1 LLKVELHTH
10 TADDPV
16 DLIPYST
23 VDLIDRAADLGFQ
36 ALAITLHE
44 RQLDLRSFQ
53 AHAERRRIVLIPGVE
68 RSIAGK
74 HVLLLNFPAIAERLT
89 TFEELAALKAATHGL
104 VIAPHPYYPSTS
116 SLGRHL
122 QPHAALVDAVEFN
135 AYYTRHVNVFN
146 RLALRWAAQQ
156 GKPVVAGSD
165 VHRIGQLGPTYTL
178 VDAEPNAS
186 SICSAIRAG
195 RVELRTR
202 PMTSAAAAAL
212 ITSMTLAG
220 LRARSGARRKPSA
233 APDPAFARG
242 AE

>member
-23 VDLIDRAADLGFQ
+23 VDLIDRAAALGFQ

-44 RQLDLRSFQ
+44 RQLDLRPFL

-68 RSIAGK
+68 RSIRGK
-74 HVLLLNFPAIAERLT
+74 HVLLLNFPAVAERLT
-89 TFEELAALKAATHGL
+89 TFEDLAALKAATHGL

-122 QPHAALVDAVEFN
+122 HSHAALVDAVEFN

-156 GKPVVAGSD
+156 GKPVVAGAD

-178 VDAEPNAS
+178 VDAEPNAA

-220 LRARSGARRKPSA
+220 IRARCGVGRRPKTPPYPELARSA
-233 APDPAFARG
+233 K
-242 AE
+242 